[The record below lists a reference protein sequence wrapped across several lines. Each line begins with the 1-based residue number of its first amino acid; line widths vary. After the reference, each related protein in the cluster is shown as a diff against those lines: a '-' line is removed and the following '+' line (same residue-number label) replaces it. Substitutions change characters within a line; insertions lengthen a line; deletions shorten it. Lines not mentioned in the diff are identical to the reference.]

1 MVVAQLPATLLR
13 YISKVLH
20 LCMDMDNF
28 CYEKELICHAGL
40 QDSQPSMLVEDLIE
54 IVSVNSYVHDFRS
67 SDIICKIIKRLHNT

>member
-1 MVVAQLPATLLR
+1 MAQLPATLLR

-40 QDSQPSMLVEDLIE
+40 LDSQPSMLVEDLIE